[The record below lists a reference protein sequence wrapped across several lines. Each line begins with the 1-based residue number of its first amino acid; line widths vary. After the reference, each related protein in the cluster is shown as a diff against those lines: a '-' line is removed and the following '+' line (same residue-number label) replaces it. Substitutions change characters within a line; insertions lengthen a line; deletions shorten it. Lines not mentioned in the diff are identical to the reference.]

1 MLHFFRFFVG
11 MVFALKFGGERTMNM
26 CTDGKK
32 YHSTATS
39 AAVGASAPGVP
50 DASAIAAIC
59 EQLRRHV
66 ADLGVLYIKLHNYH
80 WHIYGIEFKQV
91 HELLEEY
98 YVSVTE
104 AFDTIAERLLQLGAQ
119 APASMAEYLALSG
132 IAEETEKEITIV
144 SALARV
150 KRDFEYLSTRFSQ
163 TQVLAAESGDAV
175 TDGIITD
182 ILRTLGK
189 AIWMLGATLKA

>member
-1 MLHFFRFFVG
+1 
-11 MVFALKFGGERTMNM
+11 
-26 CTDGKK
+26 
-32 YHSTATS
+32 
-39 AAVGASAPGVP
+39 SAPGVP
-50 DASAIAAIC
+50 DARAIAAIC
-59 EQLRRHV
+59 EQLRQHV

>member
-1 MLHFFRFFVG
+1 
-11 MVFALKFGGERTMNM
+11 
-26 CTDGKK
+26 
-32 YHSTATS
+32 
-39 AAVGASAPGVP
+39 
-50 DASAIAAIC
+50 
-59 EQLRRHV
+59 
-66 ADLGVLYIKLHNYH
+66 
-80 WHIYGIEFKQV
+80 
-91 HELLEEY
+91 
-98 YVSVTE
+98 
-104 AFDTIAERLLQLGAQ
+104 
-119 APASMAEYLALSG
+119 MAEYLALSG